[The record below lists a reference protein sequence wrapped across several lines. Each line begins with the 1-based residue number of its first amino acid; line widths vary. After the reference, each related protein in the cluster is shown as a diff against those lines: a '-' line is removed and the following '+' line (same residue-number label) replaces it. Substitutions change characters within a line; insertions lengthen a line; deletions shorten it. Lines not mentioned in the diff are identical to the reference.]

1 MLRPVFEALSEIG
14 TTTLIEYDKSKWNG
28 ALASGPP
35 MQCRCQASLTLGAVE
50 KTVELASKLPSWPCS
65 TPRQGPT
72 EPLPK
77 GGAMSP
83 SELRDCA
90 RDGTNLGFGL
100 TPAQALQPN
109 TTGASGD

>member
-1 MLRPVFEALSEIG
+1 MHLSEKPNAK
-14 TTTLIEYDKSKWNG
+14 LWMADPAG

-35 MQCRCQASLTLGAVE
+35 VPCRCQASLTLGAVE

-72 EPLPK
+72 EPLAM

-83 SELRDCA
+83 SELGDCV
-90 RDGTNLGFGL
+90 RDGINLGFGL